1 MNHNNDRRHR
11 PTVRQDGNRPEVR
24 HPLPPPSLP
33 EPTRIADPQK
43 PSLSGSDVL
52 YSIFC
57 PLIDSIETGTADR

>member
-1 MNHNNDRRHR
+1 MEIAQKFA
-11 PTVRQDGNRPEVR
+11 T
-24 HPLPPPSLP
+24 LFPPPSLP

-43 PSLSGSDVL
+43 PSLPGSDVL